1 MMNAECG
8 MRNDAYK
15 LFRETEFERVMSA
28 ARMKIPVVTM
38 VVLLTAA
45 ACALCLIPESY

>member
-1 MMNAECG
+1 MTNDECG
-8 MRNDAYK
+8 MRNDEYK

-28 ARMKIPVVTM
+28 ARMKNTVVTT